1 MLEMDQTLEKD
12 EIKKGFKDLGISQVG
27 KNEYFGAEN
36 FGASFK
42 RCSILVDIPIVYSH
56 STCLDK

>member
-42 RCSILVDIPIVYSH
+42 RCSIL
-56 STCLDK
+56 LD